1 MEPNDRSTDTM
12 PGDPAGVPGDS
23 SAAPPTPAQSGRP
36 PMGIGGL
43 WPAALIAGLIGGAA
57 AGLIGEWS
65 YAFFKPVLVSTVING
80 REGLNATIQT
90 INVAT
95 VQNAM
100 LTFALLGAV
109 LGVVLGMGGG
119 LARRSVPAAVI
130 AAAVGLIA
138 GGVAGVAAAA
148 AVLPTALDTYDYA
161 EDNLLRP
168 FLVHS
173 AVWVPLGVA
182 AGLAFGLGAGRRGVA
197 LLSAA
202 LGGGVGALL
211 GTGAYELIGGLAFPF
226 AQTDRAFSLT
236 QETRLIARMCVALG
250 TAVGAALGASERRAR
265 SLVPSPSLS

>member
-1 MEPNDRSTDTM
+1 
-12 PGDPAGVPGDS
+12 
-23 SAAPPTPAQSGRP
+23 
-36 PMGIGGL
+36 MGIGGL

-148 AVLPTALDTYDYA
+148 RSCPRRSIRTIMPRTTFCGRSSSTPRSGCHWVSRPDWPSAWERDA
-161 EDNLLRP
+161 E
-168 FLVHS
+168 
-173 AVWVPLGVA
+173 AW
-182 AGLAFGLGAGRRGVA
+182 
-197 LLSAA
+197 
-202 LGGGVGALL
+202 
-211 GTGAYELIGGLAFPF
+211 
-226 AQTDRAFSLT
+226 
-236 QETRLIARMCVALG
+236 
-250 TAVGAALGASERRAR
+250 R
-265 SLVPSPSLS
+265 S